1 MAAVATAEA
10 PCTPGTGGLP
20 LRPYQEDALSALERA
35 AERGV
40 RRPLVVLPTGTGKTV
55 CFSETIR
62 RRGGTALILA
72 HRDELLRQAADKL
85 RTVAPELA
93 MSVGF
98 VQASRDD
105 VGAPIVLGS
114 VQTLARAS
122 RRRRL
127 PARFTTVVID
137 EAHHATAKSYRDILD
152 HVDAELVVGFTAT
165 PERSDSDSL
174 DDVWDEIVYARSL
187 LDMIGEG
194 YLSDLRGV
202 QVPLADFDLSTV
214 KVTAGDYQAEDLGKA
229 MRAARAPEQTATA
242 LLEHARDRKTIV
254 FCPTVDLA
262 AQTAAALRD
271 AGVNAGHVHGDT
283 PADERRQLLDDFAAG
298 RLQAITNVDVLTE
311 GFDEPSVEC
320 VAIAAPTRSRVAY
333 VQRVGRGT
341 RLHPGKDHC
350 LVLDLVSVSDDIKLQ
365 SLPAIFGL
373 KKKPRRNET
382 ISQAAAR
389 QAAEETAQQLAAD
402 QAPAPK
408 PQTARDVD
416 LFGAR
421 DRLHWIR
428 IGERWVIGAGDN
440 EYLVLDPLRD
450 DWRVLLLR
458 QTGAKIV
465 ASGLDLGYAQGA
477 AEEAVRKRDKMKLA
491 DSNAAWR
498 RKPPSDGQIHFLR
511 KLGIAT
517 APETAG
523 EAADRITERLA
534 RRQLVRL
541 DRAIVRQAACDAGP
555 GGSQASEPGG
565 SGS

>member
-1 MAAVATAEA
+1 
-10 PCTPGTGGLP
+10 
-20 LRPYQEDALSALERA
+20 
-35 AERGV
+35 
-40 RRPLVVLPTGTGKTV
+40 
-55 CFSETIR
+55 
-62 RRGGTALILA
+62 
-72 HRDELLRQAADKL
+72 
-85 RTVAPELA
+85 

-98 VQASRDD
+98 VQAASDD
-105 VGAPIVLGS
+105 VGAPIVVGS

-122 RRRRL
+122 RRKRL
-127 PARFTTVVID
+127 PRQFTTVVID

-242 LLEHARDRKTIV
+242 ILEHARDRKTIV

-262 AQTAAALRD
+262 AQTAAAMRD
-271 AGVNAGHVHGDT
+271 AGIKTAHIHGDT
-283 PADERRQLLDDFAAG
+283 PPDERRQLLDDFAAG
-298 RLQAITNVDVLTE
+298 RLQAVTNVDVLTE
-311 GFDEPSVEC
+311 GYDEPSVDC
-320 VAIAAPTRSRVAY
+320 IAIAAPTRSRIAY

-382 ISQAAAR
+382 VSQAAVR
-389 QAAEETAQQLAAD
+389 EAAEEAAQSAVEQTE
-402 QAPAPK
+402 APK

-440 EYLVLDPLRD
+440 EYLVLDPIQD
-450 DWRVLLLR
+450 NWRVLLLR

-477 AEEAVRKRDKMKLA
+477 AEEAVRKRDKMQLA

-511 KLGIAT
+511 QLGIAT
-517 APETAG
+517 APATAG

-534 RRQLVRL
+534 RRQLARL
-541 DRAIVRQAACDAGP
+541 DRALAREAARTATPSALHASSSSAVGSPRSAP
-555 GGSQASEPGG
+555 GGTDS
-565 SGS
+565 